1 MARWVKP
8 KRHDQGVLTR
18 KLLEIA
24 QKYLELQRLRI
35 ELEKAEMELNK
46 HPGTVPR
53 RDTQKR

>member
-1 MARWVKP
+1 VARWVKP

-35 ELEKAEMELNK
+35 EVERAEMELKK
-46 HPGTVPR
+46 HPEADPR
-53 RDTQKR
+53 RDTQKS